1 MTLLERRTAQPIYI
15 ENGPVA
21 CLLIHGFAG
30 SPAEIR
36 PLIEGLSAQGITVS
50 APVLPG
56 HGTSPE
62 DLRQTRS
69 RHWVR
74 AAETELAALQE
85 RFGRVH
91 VVGFSM
97 GGLIALYLAAHH
109 SVASVTTLAAPVKL
123 NDWRQILVP
132 LAKYLMPYYESKIRN
147 PEIAAQL
154 ESNYER
160 MPTSA
165 IHSLLRLARR
175 VRRDLPRVTAPV
187 QAMQGDRDKW
197 IASESA
203 AYIMEHISSAA
214 KRMELLPGRNHF
226 IALERGREE
235 VCRKVLDWIMA
246 HDAEATQMT

>member
-1 MTLLERRTAQPIYI
+1 MTLFERRTVQPVYL
-15 ENGPVA
+15 ERGPVA
-21 CLLIHGFAG
+21 CLVLHGFAG
-30 SPAEIR
+30 SPAEVR
-36 PLIEGLSAQGITVS
+36 PVIEGLAAQGITVS

-62 DLRQTRS
+62 DLRQTRFH
-69 RHWVR
+69 HWVR
-74 AAETELAALQE
+74 AAEAELAALQE

-109 SVASVTTLAAPVKL
+109 QVASVTTLAVPMKL

-132 LAKYLMPYYESKIRN
+132 LGKYLMPYYESKIRN

-160 MPTSA
+160 MPTEA
-165 IHSLLRLARR
+165 IHSLIRLARL

-187 QAMQGDRDKW
+187 QALQGERDKW

-203 AYIMEHISSAA
+203 TYLMAHIASPE
-214 KRMELLPGRNHF
+214 KRMEMLPGRNHF
-226 IALERGREE
+226 IALERGRDQ
-235 VCRKVLDWIMA
+235 VCQAVLSWIEQ
-246 HDAEATQMT
+246 HRS

>member
-1 MTLLERRTAQPIYI
+1 MTLLERRNAQPIYI
-15 ENGPVA
+15 EGGPVA
-21 CLLIHGFAG
+21 CLLLHGFAG

-36 PLIEGLSAQGITVS
+36 PVIEHLAARGITVS

-62 DLRQTRS
+62 DLRGTRS

-74 AAETELAALQE
+74 AAEAELAALQE

-109 SVASVTTLAAPVKL
+109 QVASVTTLAAPVRL

-154 ESNYER
+154 ENNYER
-160 MPTSA
+160 MPLSA
-165 IHSLLRLARR
+165 LHSLMRLARR

-187 QAMQGDRDKW
+187 QALQGDRDKW
-197 IASESA
+197 IAPESA
-203 AYIMEHISSAA
+203 AYLMENIASLE

-226 IALERGREE
+226 VALERGRDE
-235 VCRKVLDWIMA
+235 VCQRVLLWIEA
-246 HDAEATQMT
+246 HRE